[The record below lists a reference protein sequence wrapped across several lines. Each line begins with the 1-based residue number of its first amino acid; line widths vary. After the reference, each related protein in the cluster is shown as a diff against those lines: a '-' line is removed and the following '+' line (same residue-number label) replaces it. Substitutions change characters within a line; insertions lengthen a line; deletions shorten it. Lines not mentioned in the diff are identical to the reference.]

1 MKIALFSDTYI
12 PDINGVATS
21 TNILRNKLVDLGH
34 DVLVVTSELPSDTT
48 YDESLDDQVLRVPG
62 LEIQALYGYRACNIF
77 SFKGM
82 KEIKR
87 FNPEVI
93 HVQTEFGI
101 GIFGRIAAEYLDIPV
116 VYTYHT
122 MWTDYSHYINP
133 INSETVDT
141 VVKKVITK
149 ISKFYGNSCQGL
161 IVPSN
166 KTKDALIH
174 YGLKQKNIYTI
185 PTGLELE
192 RFSVNN
198 KNNKLCQS
206 LIEKYH
212 LQNHFVLTF
221 LGRIAPEKSIT
232 VIIDALK
239 KVVAI
244 NDNIRFLIVG
254 GGPQLEELKE
264 YVKNDHIESYVIF
277 TGPQSGEMVPA
288 HYHISNMFISA
299 SLSETQGLTYIEAMA
314 SSIPVIARYDDQ
326 LEDVIDDGKNG
337 FFFKNE
343 DELPKL
349 ILDAM
354 EMDLDV
360 LKENA
365 LKKANEYSGETF
377 AKKVLEVYKQA
388 ILIKEYTYTVVSI
401 FPIKNNKNEV
411 SFTYDENES
420 AVTLELSDKVIDQY
434 ELYRGKTIDRN
445 QFNTLKDHEQISRA
459 YNKALKYL
467 SIKDYTEQQMRKKL
481 MDSGDYDDAQLDTT
495 IQLLSEKNLIND
507 KMYAMNYFKRCTR
520 LGIGHNKAIYNL
532 RNYGVDTEIIDT
544 CLEELDDDEE
554 YQAAMLLINNYYQ
567 RNSTISYRNIQR
579 KIKEKLFLK
588 GFTNDVI
595 DKAMAEYDFEYDLEK
610 EKLALEKDYL
620 KASHRYEKKLE
631 GKDLRNKIIDTL
643 LKKGYNYE
651 DIKNILEVKE
661 NNDE

>member
-21 TNILRNKLVDLGH
+21 TNILRNELVRLGH
-34 DVLVVTSELPSDTT
+34 DVLVVTSELPSDSD
-48 YDESLDDQVLRVPG
+48 YDASLDEQILRVPG

-82 KEIKR
+82 KEIKK
-87 FNPEVI
+87 FAPEVI

-101 GIFGRIAAEYLDIPV
+101 GIFGRIAGEYLDVPV

-122 MWTDYSHYINP
+122 MWTDYSHYVNP
-133 INSETVDT
+133 INSETVDN

-166 KTKDALIH
+166 KTKEALLH
-174 YGLKQKNIYTI
+174 YGLQQEHIYTI
-185 PTGLELE
+185 PTGLELD
-192 RFSVNN
+192 RFSIKN
-198 KNNKLCQS
+198 KNEKLCQE
-206 LIEKYH
+206 LIEKYQ

-239 KVVAI
+239 EVVAV

-254 GGPQLEELKE
+254 GGPQLEELKN
-264 YVKNDHIESYVIF
+264 YVKDDHIESYVIF
-277 TGPQSGEMVPA
+277 TGPQSGEYVPA
-288 HYHISNMFISA
+288 HYHISDMFISA

-314 SSIPVIARYDDQ
+314 SNIPVIARYDDQ
-326 LEDVIDDGKNG
+326 LVDVIEDGKNG
-337 FFFKNE
+337 FFFRDEN
-343 DELPKL
+343 ELPQL
-349 ILDAM
+349 ILKTM
-354 EMDLDV
+354 EMDLT
-360 LKENA
+360 LFKENA
-365 LKKANEYSGETF
+365 LNKANEYSGETF
-377 AKKVLEVYKQA
+377 ARKVLEVYQQA
-388 ILIKEYTYTVVSI
+388 ILTKEYTYQVVSI

-420 AVTLELSDKVIDQY
+420 TVTLELSDKVIDQY
-434 ELYRGKTIDRN
+434 QLQRGKTIDRDT
-445 QFNTLKDHEQISRA
+445 FNTLKDLEQISRA

-467 SIKDYTEQQMRKKL
+467 SVKDYTEQQMRKKL
-481 MDSGDYDDAQLDTT
+481 MNSGDYDDAQLDAT

-507 KMYAMNYFKRCTR
+507 HLFTLNYFKRCTR

-532 RNYGVDTEIIDT
+532 RNYGVDSETIDL

-554 YQAAMLLINNYYQ
+554 YQAAILLINNYYKK
-567 RNSTISYRNIQR
+567 NTSISYRNIQR

-588 GFTNDVI
+588 GFTNEI
-595 DKAMAEYDFEYDLEK
+595 IEKAMSQYDFEYDNEK
-610 EKLALEKDYL
+610 EKLALEKDMT
-620 KASHRYEKKLE
+620 KAYNRYSKKLQ
-631 GKDLRNKIIDTL
+631 GKELKNKMIDTL

-651 DIKNILEVKE
+651 DIKHILEVKE
-661 NNDE
+661 IENE

>member
-21 TNILRNKLVDLGH
+21 TNILRNELVNLGH

-48 YDESLDDQVLRVPG
+48 YDASQDDQVLRVPG

-82 KEIKR
+82 REIKR

-101 GIFGRIAAEYLDIPV
+101 GIFGRIAGEYLDIPV

-122 MWTDYSHYINP
+122 MWTDYSHYVNP
-133 INSETVDT
+133 INSETVDA

-166 KTKDALIH
+166 KTKEALLH
-174 YGLKQKNIYTI
+174 YGLKQKNVYTI

-192 RFSVNN
+192 RFSI
-198 KNNKLCQS
+198 KNRDDVLCQK

-212 LQNHFVLTF
+212 LEGHFVLTF

-239 KVVAI
+239 EVIKV
-244 NDNIRFLIVG
+244 NENIRFLIVG

-277 TGPQSGEMVPA
+277 TGPQSGKMVPA

-314 SSIPVIARYDDQ
+314 SNIPVIARYDDQ
-326 LEDVIDDGKNG
+326 LVDVINDGENG
-337 FFFKNE
+337 FFFKDEN
-343 DELPKL
+343 ELPQL
-349 ILDAM
+349 ILKVM
-354 EMDLDV
+354 SMNLEH

-377 AKKVLEVYKQA
+377 ARNVLEVYKQA
-388 ILIKEYTYTVVSI
+388 ILTKEYIYKVVSI

-411 SFTYDENES
+411 SFSYDENDS
-420 AVTLELSDKVIDQY
+420 AVTLELSDKIIEQY
-434 ELYRGKTIDRN
+434 NLHRGKIINRE
-445 QFNTLKDHEQISRA
+445 QFNTLKDLEQISRA

-467 SIKDYTEQQMRKKL
+467 SIKDYTEHQMRKKL
-481 MDSGDYDDAQLDTT
+481 MDSGNYDDAQLDAT

-532 RNYGVDTEIIDT
+532 RNYGIETEIIDT

-554 YQAAMLLINNYYQ
+554 YQAALLLINNYYQ
-567 RNSTISYRNIQR
+567 RNNSISYRNIQR

-595 DKAMAEYDFEYDLEK
+595 DKAMAEYDFEYDLDK
-610 EKLALEKDYL
+610 EQAALEKDYL
-620 KASHRYEKKLE
+620 KACHRYEKKLD
-631 GKDLRNKIIDTL
+631 GKDLKNKIIDTL

-661 NNDE
+661 KNDE

>member
-21 TNILRNKLVDLGH
+21 TNILRNELVNLGH

-48 YDESLDDQVLRVPG
+48 YDASQDEQVLRVPG

-101 GIFGRIAAEYLDIPV
+101 GIFGRIAGEYLDIPV

-122 MWTDYSHYINP
+122 MWTDYSHYVNP
-133 INSETVDT
+133 INSETVDA

-166 KTKDALIH
+166 KTKEALLH
-174 YGLKQKNIYTI
+174 YGLKQKNVYTI

-192 RFSVNN
+192 RFSIRN
-198 KNNKLCQS
+198 KDDVLCQE
-206 LIEKYH
+206 LIKKYH
-212 LQNHFVLTF
+212 LEGHFVLTF

-239 KVVAI
+239 EVVKI

-254 GGPQLEELKE
+254 GGPQLDELKE
-264 YVKNDHIESYVIF
+264 YVKNDHIEPYVIF
-277 TGPQSGEMVPA
+277 TGPQSGKMVPA

-314 SSIPVIARYDDQ
+314 SNIPVIARYDDQ
-326 LEDVIDDGKNG
+326 LVDVINDGENG
-337 FFFKNE
+337 FFFKDE
-343 DELPKL
+343 SELPQL
-349 ILDAM
+349 ILKAM
-354 EMDLDV
+354 SMDLNF
-360 LKENA
+360 LKQNA
-365 LKKANEYSGETF
+365 LKKASEYSGETF
-377 AKKVLEVYKQA
+377 AKNVLKVYKKA
-388 ILIKEYTYTVVSI
+388 ILTKEYIYKVVSI
-401 FPIKNNKNEV
+401 FPVKNNKNEV
-411 SFTYDENES
+411 SFSYDENDS
-420 AVTLELSDKVIDQY
+420 AVTLELSDKIIDQY
-434 ELYRGKTIDRN
+434 DLHRGKIVDRE
-445 QFNTLKDHEQISRA
+445 QFNTLKDLEQISRA

-467 SIKDYTEQQMRKKL
+467 SIKDYTEYQMRKKL
-481 MDSGDYDDAQLDTT
+481 MDSGDYDDAQLDAT

-532 RNYGVDTEIIDT
+532 RNYGIETEIIDM

-554 YQAAMLLINNYYQ
+554 YQAALLLINNYYQ

-588 GFTNDVI
+588 GFTNDII
-595 DKAMAEYDFEYDLEK
+595 DKAMAEYDFEYDLDK
-610 EKLALEKDYL
+610 EKAALEKDYF
-620 KASHRYEKKLE
+620 KAHHRYEKKLK
-631 GKDLRNKIIDTL
+631 GKDLKNKIIDTL

-661 NNDE
+661 KNDE

>member
-1 MKIALFSDTYI
+1 MPRCQLPALGSFS
-12 PDINGVATS
+12 
-21 TNILRNKLVDLGH
+21 RH
-34 DVLVVTSELPSDTT
+34 DCFQSRETGKSCCS
-48 YDESLDDQVLRVPG
+48 
-62 LEIQALYGYRACNIF
+62 
-77 SFKGM
+77 
-82 KEIKR
+82 
-87 FNPEVI
+87 
-93 HVQTEFGI
+93 VQ
-101 GIFGRIAAEYLDIPV
+101 L
-116 VYTYHT
+116 
-122 MWTDYSHYINP
+122 
-133 INSETVDT
+133 
-141 VVKKVITK
+141 
-149 ISKFYGNSCQGL
+149 
-161 IVPSN
+161 
-166 KTKDALIH
+166 
-174 YGLKQKNIYTI
+174 
-185 PTGLELE
+185 
-192 RFSVNN
+192 
-198 KNNKLCQS
+198 
-206 LIEKYH
+206 
-212 LQNHFVLTF
+212 
-221 LGRIAPEKSIT
+221 
-232 VIIDALK
+232 
-239 KVVAI
+239 
-244 NDNIRFLIVG
+244 
-254 GGPQLEELKE
+254 
-264 YVKNDHIESYVIF
+264 
-277 TGPQSGEMVPA
+277 
-288 HYHISNMFISA
+288 
-299 SLSETQGLTYIEAMA
+299 
-314 SSIPVIARYDDQ
+314 
-326 LEDVIDDGKNG
+326 
-337 FFFKNE
+337 
-343 DELPKL
+343 
-349 ILDAM
+349 
-354 EMDLDV
+354 
-360 LKENA
+360 
-365 LKKANEYSGETF
+365 
-377 AKKVLEVYKQA
+377 
-388 ILIKEYTYTVVSI
+388 

-567 RNSTISYRNIQR
+567 RNTTISYRNIQR

>member
-1 MKIALFSDTYI
+1 MKIALFSDTYL

-21 TNILRNKLVDLGH
+21 TNILRNELVRLGH
-34 DVLVVTSELPSDTT
+34 DVLVVTSELPSDSD
-48 YDESLDDQVLRVPG
+48 YDISLDDQILRVPG

-82 KEIKR
+82 KEIKK
-87 FNPEVI
+87 FAPEVI

-101 GIFGRIAAEYLDIPV
+101 GIFGRIAGEYLDIPV

-122 MWTDYSHYINP
+122 MWTDYSHYVNP

-166 KTKDALIH
+166 KTKEALLH
-174 YGLKQKNIYTI
+174 YGLQQEHIYTI
-185 PTGLELE
+185 PTGLELD
-192 RFSVNN
+192 RFSIKN
-198 KNNKLCQS
+198 KDEKICQE
-206 LIEKYH
+206 LIEKYQ

-239 KVVAI
+239 EVVAL

-388 ILIKEYTYTVVSI
+388 ILIKEYTYCHY
-401 FPIKNNKNEV
+401 F
-411 SFTYDENES
+411 FTFI
-420 AVTLELSDKVIDQY
+420 SD
-434 ELYRGKTIDRN
+434 GRN
-445 QFNTLKDHEQISRA
+445 R
-459 YNKALKYL
+459 
-467 SIKDYTEQQMRKKL
+467 
-481 MDSGDYDDAQLDTT
+481 
-495 IQLLSEKNLIND
+495 
-507 KMYAMNYFKRCTR
+507 
-520 LGIGHNKAIYNL
+520 
-532 RNYGVDTEIIDT
+532 
-544 CLEELDDDEE
+544 
-554 YQAAMLLINNYYQ
+554 
-567 RNSTISYRNIQR
+567 
-579 KIKEKLFLK
+579 
-588 GFTNDVI
+588 
-595 DKAMAEYDFEYDLEK
+595 
-610 EKLALEKDYL
+610 
-620 KASHRYEKKLE
+620 
-631 GKDLRNKIIDTL
+631 
-643 LKKGYNYE
+643 
-651 DIKNILEVKE
+651 
-661 NNDE
+661 